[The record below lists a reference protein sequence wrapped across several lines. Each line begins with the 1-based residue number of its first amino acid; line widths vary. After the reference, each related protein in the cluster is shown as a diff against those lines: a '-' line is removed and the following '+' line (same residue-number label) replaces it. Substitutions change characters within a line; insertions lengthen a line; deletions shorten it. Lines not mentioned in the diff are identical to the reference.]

1 MSKQVNIPILVNNK
15 IKENNMTK
23 NKNVNLS
30 NSFVKYVKFVDAY
43 KNSFNEAQKREVKI
57 SEKVDVYLTDF
68 TLQTIEFV
76 NKCTVKKEIITAK
89 KYAIKAYAVHGQSES
104 RINLAFR
111 IAGSEVIRT
120 KLKENKGDIKA
131 FSKSIEKELKVPF
144 LSQTNLNK
152 YKNERKV
159 NNNKVEL
166 KGKKEKVQSTKV
178 DIIPPAQIPYQKYSE
193 QQLQA
198 IVDNANNE
206 LVRRGNM
213 SISK

>member
-1 MSKQVNIPILVNNK
+1 MPILANNK
-15 IKENNMTK
+15 IKENNTMTK
-23 NKNVNLS
+23 NKNVKLS
-30 NSFVKYVKFVDAY
+30 KCFVDYIKFVDNT
-43 KNSFNEAQKREVKI
+43 KNPFNELQQ
-57 SEKVDVYLTDF
+57 SEIKLSNKVNNHLTEF

-76 NKCTVKKEIITAK
+76 SKCKVKKEIMTAK
-89 KYAIKAYAVHGQSES
+89 KYAIKYYAVHEQSES
-104 RINLAFR
+104 RINLAYR

-120 KLKENKGDIKA
+120 KLKENKGNIKE
-131 FSKSIEKELKVPF
+131 FQKSIEKELEKP
-144 LSQTNLNK
+144 LSQTQLNK

-159 NNNKVEL
+159 NNNKIEL

-198 IVDNANNE
+198 IIDNANNE

-213 SISK
+213 TMSK

>member
-23 NKNVNLS
+23 NKNIRLS
-30 NSFVKYVKFVDAY
+30 KSFVKYMNFVDDS
-43 KNSFNEAQKREVKI
+43 KNSYNEAQKREVKL

-76 NKCTVKKEIITAK
+76 NKCTVKKEIMTAK

-159 NNNKVEL
+159 NNNKIEL
-166 KGKKEKVQSTKV
+166 KGKKEKVQSTKKPKSLLEMIKTLSNE
-178 DIIPPAQIPYQKYSE
+178 DLNNIIDLASQ
-193 QQLQA
+193 
-198 IVDNANNE
+198 E
-206 LVRRGNM
+206 LAVRGQESM
-213 SISK
+213 TA

>member
-1 MSKQVNIPILVNNK
+1 MPILANNK
-15 IKENNMTK
+15 IKENNTMTK

-30 NSFVKYVKFVDAY
+30 KCFVKYVKFVDDSKISY
-43 KNSFNEAQKREVKI
+43 NECQQREIKL

-76 NKCTVKKEIITAK
+76 NKCTVKKEIMTAK

-144 LSQTNLNK
+144 LSQTQLNK

-159 NNNKVEL
+159 NNNEIEL
-166 KGKKEKVQSTKV
+166 KGKKEKVQSTKKPKSLLEMIKTLSNE
-178 DIIPPAQIPYQKYSE
+178 DLNNIIDLASQ
-193 QQLQA
+193 
-198 IVDNANNE
+198 E
-206 LVRRGNM
+206 LAVRGQESM
-213 SISK
+213 KA